1 MKKIITL
8 ALVFIFSISAFAKIG
23 VVDTSKILANYSGA
37 KTVEQN
43 LSASVKRLEQEA
55 ASKNAALEKEQAELI
70 AKGNKLTAKEQENF
84 EKKVYEFRKFIS
96 DSQEKLDREKEQ
108 KLDEIQNKLMLAAQA
123 VAREGG
129 YESIFQK
136 GAILA
141 GGEDVTDKVLRKM
154 ESMK

>member
-1 MKKIITL
+1 M
-8 ALVFIFSISAFAKIG
+8 
-23 VVDTSKILANYSGA
+23 
-37 KTVEQN
+37 
-43 LSASVKRLEQEA
+43 EQEA